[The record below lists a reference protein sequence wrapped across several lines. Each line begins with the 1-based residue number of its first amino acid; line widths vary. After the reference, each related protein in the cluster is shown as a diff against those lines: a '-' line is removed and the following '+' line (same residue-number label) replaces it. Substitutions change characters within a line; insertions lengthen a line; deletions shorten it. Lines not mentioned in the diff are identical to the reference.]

1 LRKLGP
7 LSWRLLPIAI
17 VGRFAVVALFITPC
31 EPLPRLWVALAW
43 TITGRGRAKSQ
54 ANGVKNSAAKR
65 RLNEVL
71 TSVCKV
77 ASLLVRAAPGYPIQC
92 ESAAR
97 CHNRD
102 CWRASD

>member
-77 ASLLVRAAPGYPIQC
+77 ATLLTLACASGARSNARRLRDLQPSLL
-92 ESAAR
+92 ESMR
-97 CHNRD
+97 
-102 CWRASD
+102 